1 MRVLKQL
8 WIKVLLLFNI
18 GSSRPFV
25 NRMPMRLQF
34 FAEGGEGGAG
44 GGTSST
50 GGGAG
55 GGTGGGDGGKGGG
68 ETYFATFKTEDDL
81 KSKLTDAEKQGQL
94 SLAKSLGFETVEA
107 MQEAL
112 KQQKPPKN
120 NEGGKGGK
128 EGEKTPDVDAI
139 IDEKL
144 KDEREKTFE
153 RLKRSEVKIQANE
166 IGFADWEDALALAD
180 LTQVKEDD
188 HGNII
193 GVDVA
198 LKTLADKKPHL
209 LKQQQK
215 QGGSFGAPAPNQSG
229 GGQKVVGYDAGKS
242 IAEQRNQGGKK

>member
-1 MRVLKQL
+1 MFTFFTPVKQFAQAVKGLWLKIMLLVL
-8 WIKVLLLFNI
+8 VGNT
-18 GSSRPFV
+18 RPYV

-34 FAEGGEGGAG
+34 FAEPP
-44 GGTSST
+44 GGTEPP
-50 GGGAG
+50 
-55 GGTGGGDGGKGGG
+55 GGGDPNKGGG
-68 ETYFATFKTEDDL
+68 EPFATFKTEDEL
-81 KSKLTDAEKQGQL
+81 KSKLSDAERQGQL
-94 SLAKSLGFETVEA
+94 TLAKSLGFETVEA

-112 KQQKPPKN
+112 KQKKQSEKK
-120 NEGGKGGK
+120 EDGKGEEK
-128 EGEKTPDVDAI
+128 EEKEKAPDVDAI

-144 KDEREKTFE
+144 KAEREKTFE

-180 LTQVKEDD
+180 LTQGKEDD

-198 LKTLADKKPHL
+198 LKTLAEKKPHL